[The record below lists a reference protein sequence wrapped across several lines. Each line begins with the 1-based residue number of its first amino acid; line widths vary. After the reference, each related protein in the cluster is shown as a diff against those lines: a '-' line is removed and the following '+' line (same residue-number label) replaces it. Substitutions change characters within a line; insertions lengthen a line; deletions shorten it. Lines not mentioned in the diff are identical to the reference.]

1 MRLSARVALLLAWL
15 LVLAALGIF
24 VARSL
29 KVGTDLRSFMPPPA
43 TADQQLLM
51 DQIGEGPGSRLLL
64 VAIGGAD
71 TRKLAALSSG
81 LADALRADPHFTQV
95 VNGAFDVDQLDPQW
109 LPYRYLL
116 SPTLDTHRLD
126 APYLRDQLEQ
136 RLQDL
141 SSPAAAMLE
150 TWLPRDPTLEMLK
163 LAEAWTPPNAP
174 AVRDGVWFDAR
185 GEALLLVQTR
195 AGGFDPGAQGAAI
208 DALQQRFHA
217 LPDSHGTMLTLSGP
231 GYFSVVVNA
240 HTRQQADAIGRIST
254 IGFIVLLL
262 LAYRSPSALL
272 LAGLPI
278 ASAALAGLAT
288 LVVLFPEVHGITLA
302 FGFTLLGVAQ
312 EYPIRLLSH
321 RRAGESA
328 LASVRGLWPL
338 LLTAIASACI
348 AYLAF
353 YASGVPGLQQLAV
366 FTIVGLLAAGLS
378 TRYLLP
384 HVLPTRCVDVAGTP
398 GLARARRWLDEL
410 PRPRWIPVAVVTA
423 IALMLWLAPAPFWQ
437 NNLAALTPLP
447 QKLLATDARLRAA
460 LGAPDVRYLL
470 LLEADSADGVLRLS
484 ERMQPK
490 LDALVAKGAVDGVEL
505 PSRYLPSMETQ
516 RARQAKLPDRATLQ
530 ASLAQASAGMPFR
543 QGLFAPF
550 ITDVKTARSL
560 PLLTPQQFGSSPLGQ
575 RLAAML
581 VRTDAGH
588 AGPGKAGG
596 CRSVDSHPGASPQA
610 GEGTC
615 SWLGLVTLSGVHD
628 AAALAALSRDSGGK
642 VRLLDIKTAS
652 ESLVAAYRQ
661 RILQAL
667 AVATVLLVLTIVV
680 ALRSVRRAWH
690 VLAPMTLA
698 TFLVLAVERAA
709 GIQISLFHLIALILA
724 AGLGLHYALFF
735 ERDTGDAA
743 EQRRT
748 LHATVVCVLSALLV
762 FGMLAWSSIPV
773 LRAIGLTVSLGVAF
787 HFCLSILMA
796 PHPAN
801 PSPSERGQRA
811 AQGEGTGEAQTNRL
825 HRIVND
831 GASRTAAPTP

>member
-1 MRLSARVALLLAWL
+1 MRLSARLALLLAWL
-15 LVLAALGIF
+15 LVLAALGLF

-29 KVGTDLRSFMPPPA
+29 KVGTDLRSFMPPPT

-71 TRKLAALSSG
+71 TEKLATLSAG
-81 LADALRADPHFTQV
+81 LADALRGDPQFTQV

-126 APYLRDQLEQ
+126 AAYLRDQLEQ

-163 LAEAWTPPNAP
+163 LAEAWTPPKAP
-174 AVRDGVWFDAR
+174 ALRDGVWFDGA

-195 AGGFDPGAQGAAI
+195 AAGFDPGAQGTAI
-208 DALQQRFHA
+208 DALRRHFRE
-217 LPDSHGTMLTLSGP
+217 LPDSDGTTLTLSGP

-254 IGFIVLLL
+254 LGFIVLLL
-262 LAYRSPSALL
+262 LAYRSPTTLL
-272 LAGLPI
+272 LAALPI
-278 ASAALAGLAT
+278 AGAALAGLTA
-288 LVVLFPEVHGITLA
+288 LVLLFPEVHGITLA

-366 FTIVGLLAAGLS
+366 FTITGLLVAGLS

-384 HVLPTRCVDVAGTP
+384 RVLPARGVDVAGTP
-398 GLARARRWLDEL
+398 GLALARRFLDAL
-410 PRPRWIPVAVVTA
+410 PRPRWIPALVVAA

-447 QKLLATDARLRAA
+447 QKLLDTDARLRTA

-470 LLEADSADGVLRLS
+470 LLQADSADGVLRLS

-490 LDALVAKGAVDGVEL
+490 LDALVAKGVVDGVEL
-505 PSRYLPSMETQ
+505 PTRYLPSMETQ
-516 RARQAKLPDRATLQ
+516 HARQANLPDRATLEAALAA
-530 ASLAQASAGMPFR
+530 ASRDLPFR
-543 QGLFAPF
+543 HGLFAPF
-550 ITDVKTARSL
+550 VADIEAARTL
-560 PLLTPQQFGSSPLGQ
+560 PLLTPQRFAASPLGQ

-581 VRTDAGH
+581 VRTGAGH
-588 AGPGKAGG
+588 AGPGKADG
-596 CRSVDSHPGASPQA
+596 CRSVDPHPSPPPQA
-610 GEGTC
+610 GEGVC
-615 SWLGLVTLSGVHD
+615 SWLGLATLSGVHN
-628 AAALAALSRDSGGK
+628 AAALAALSRDSGGT
-642 VRLLDIKTAS
+642 VRLLDIKAAS

-667 AVATVLLVLTIVV
+667 AVATALLVLTIAI
-680 ALRSVRRAWH
+680 ALRSLRRAWH

-698 TFLVLAVERAA
+698 TFLVLAVERVA
-709 GIQISLFHLIALILA
+709 GIPISLFHLIALILA

-748 LHATVVCVLSALLV
+748 LHATIVCVLSALLV

-796 PHPAN
+796 PH
-801 PSPSERGQRA
+801 A
-811 AQGEGTGEAQTNRL
+811 AAAPRSGAGTGR
-825 HRIVND
+825 
-831 GASRTAAPTP
+831 RTAQDDDAPRNTAPVP